1 MSNPAAVL
9 QLLLQDNPNLF
20 TTEGLS
26 ALLEDCIRLKYPKR
40 HKFTYPSLLNQ
51 QVYLSLANLGNG
63 SSEDKEIIRRILS
76 DPKGWCMDAPAEVK
90 EGAKFYDMGK
100 MFAPGFGT
108 DLFLYHTVRDNIQQ
122 LQKRLGISGVR
133 TRNISVRDRLFSY
146 PTVEDQLITLDEDR
160 VTLQQ
165 AVPEIIKYFASLVQM
180 QPAYKLFLVDQE
192 EQKIPTSVTTVEN
205 AASKTVIAEIYTE
218 SYNWEL
224 TGANC
229 WRGKSIE
236 RLDPDEIRLTL
247 HLDWDENEFIFFEAQ
262 HSDLSRFPWT
272 TEAAY

>member
-1 MSNPAAVL
+1 MFTLPVF
-9 QLLLQDNPNLF
+9 QLILQDNPNLF

-26 ALLEDCIRLKYPKR
+26 ALLEDCIRLKYPER
-40 HKFTYPSLLNQ
+40 HKFTYPSLLDQ

-63 SSEDKEIIRRILS
+63 SSEDEEIIRRILS
-76 DPKGWCMDAPAEVK
+76 DPKGWCLDAPAEVK
-90 EGAKFYDMGK
+90 EGAKFYDNMGK
-100 MFAPGFGT
+100 MFGPHFET

-122 LQKRLGISGVR
+122 LQKNLGISGVR
-133 TRNISVRDRLFSY
+133 VINISVRDRLFSY

-160 VTLQQ
+160 LTLQQ
-165 AVPEIIKYFASLVQM
+165 AVPEIIKYFVSLVQM
-180 QPAYKLFLVDQE
+180 QPAYKLFLVDRE
-192 EQKIPTSVTTVEN
+192 EQKTSVSVTAVKN
-205 AASKTVIAEIYTE
+205 AASNVVIAEIYTE

-229 WRGKSIE
+229 WRGKSVE

-247 HLDWDENEFIFFEAQ
+247 HLDWDENKFIFFEAQ
-262 HSDLSRFPWT
+262 HPDLSRFPWT

>member
-1 MSNPAAVL
+1 MSPLPAL

-26 ALLEDCIRLKYPKR
+26 ALLEDCIRLKYPER

-63 SSEDKEIIRRILS
+63 SSEDEEIVRRILS

-100 MFAPGFGT
+100 MFGPRFGT
-108 DLFLYHTVRDNIQQ
+108 DLFIYHTVRDNIQE

-133 TRNISVRDRLFSY
+133 MRNISVRDRLFSF

-160 VTLQQ
+160 LTLQQ
-165 AVPEIIKYFASLVQM
+165 AVPEIIKYFVSLVQM
-180 QPAYKLFLVDQE
+180 QPAYKLFLVDE
-192 EQKIPTSVTTVEN
+192 KEQKISVSVIAVEN
-205 AASKTVIAEIYTE
+205 AASKTVIAEVYTE

-229 WRGKSIE
+229 WRGKSVE

-247 HLDWDENEFIFFEAQ
+247 HLDWDENEFIFFDA
-262 HSDLSRFPWT
+262 HHPDPKRCPWLET
-272 TEAAY
+272 AE

>member
-1 MSNPAAVL
+1 MSKLEVF
-9 QLLLQDNPNLF
+9 QLLLQDNPDLF
-20 TTEGLS
+20 TTQGLS
-26 ALLEDCIRLKYPKR
+26 SLLHDCIRLKYPER

-63 SSEDKEIIRRILS
+63 SSEDEEIVRRILS

-100 MFAPGFGT
+100 MFAPRFGT
-108 DLFLYHTVRDNIQQ
+108 NLFLYHTVRDNIQQ
-122 LQKRLGISGVR
+122 LQKRLGICGVR
-133 TRNISVRDRLFSY
+133 VRNISVRDRLFSY
-146 PTVEDQLITLDEDR
+146 PTVEDQLVIQESDR
-160 VTLQQ
+160 LTLQQ
-165 AVPEIIKYFASLVQM
+165 AAPEIIKYFISLVQI
-180 QPAYKLFLVDQE
+180 PPEYKLFLVDRE
-192 EQKIPTSVTTVEN
+192 EQKIPASVSTVEN
-205 AASKTVIAEIYTE
+205 AASSAVIAKIYTE

-229 WRGKSIE
+229 WRGKSVE

-247 HLDWDENEFIFFEAQ
+247 HLDWDENQFIFFEAQ
-262 HSDLSRFPWT
+262 HPNLSRFPWT

>member
-1 MSNPAAVL
+1 MSTLPVL

-26 ALLEDCIRLKYPKR
+26 ALLEDCIRLKYPER

-51 QVYLSLANLGNG
+51 QVYLSLANLGDVSN
-63 SSEDKEIIRRILS
+63 EDEEILRRILS
-76 DPKGWCMDAPAEVK
+76 DPKGWCLDAPAEVK

-100 MFAPGFGT
+100 MFGPRFGT

-122 LQKRLGISGVR
+122 LQKSLGISGVR
-133 TRNISVRDRLFSY
+133 MRNISVRDRLFSY

-165 AVPEIIKYFASLVQM
+165 AVPEIINYFISLVQM
-180 QPAYKLFLVDQE
+180 QPAYRLFLVDE
-192 EQKIPTSVTTVEN
+192 KEQKTSVSVTAVEN
-205 AASKTVIAEIYTE
+205 AASKTVIAEVYTE

-224 TGANC
+224 AGANC
-229 WRGKSIE
+229 WRGKSVE
-236 RLDPDEIRLTL
+236 RLDPDKIRLAL
-247 HLDWDENEFIFFEAQ
+247 HLDWDENEFIFVEAQ
-262 HSDLSRFPWT
+262 HPDLRRFPWT
-272 TEAAY
+272 TEVA

>member
-1 MSNPAAVL
+1 MSSLPVF

-26 ALLEDCIRLKYPKR
+26 ALLEDCIRLKYPER
-40 HKFTYPSLLNQ
+40 HKFTYPSLLNK

-63 SSEDKEIIRRILS
+63 SSEDEEIIRRILS
-76 DPKGWCMDAPAEVK
+76 DPKGWCMDASAEVK

-100 MFAPGFGT
+100 MFGPRFGT
-108 DLFLYHTVRDNIQQ
+108 DLFVYHTVRDNIQQ
-122 LQKRLGISGVR
+122 LQKSLGISGVR
-133 TRNISVRDRLFSY
+133 MSSISVRVRPWRWRSHRLFSY

-160 VTLQQ
+160 ATLAQ
-165 AVPEIIKYFASLVQM
+165 AVPEIIKYFVSLVQM
-180 QPAYKLFLVDQE
+180 RPAYKLFLVDQE

-229 WRGKSIE
+229 WRGKSAE
-236 RLDPDEIRLTL
+236 RLDPARWNIPGQTHVFYQRLL
-247 HLDWDENEFIFFEAQ
+247 L
-262 HSDLSRFPWT
+262 LG
-272 TEAAY
+272 